1 MNLVLLS
8 TYIMSILT
16 LLLTPGPVVAL
27 VTGTATRYGYRRAFA
42 TVVGT
47 NLASFVL
54 ILFAALMLIGVL
66 SLEPLYLHVLGIMG
80 SIFIGYMAIQS
91 LLTVSDSDGETTT
104 ASSAGGIIQGFLT
117 GISNPK
123 DILFFVSLF
132 PQFIAIT
139 SDFNTSILTLSI
151 IWGIFDFSIL
161 SLYILLVKKW
171 LPEKHKKRMEIV
183 SSLFLLLVAIGGAI
197 YNIYAVFG

>member
-104 ASSAGGIIQGFLT
+104 ASSAGGIVQGFLT

-197 YNIYAVFG
+197 YNVYAVFG

>member
-1 MNLVLLS
+1 
-8 TYIMSILT
+8 
-16 LLLTPGPVVAL
+16 
-27 VTGTATRYGYRRAFA
+27 
-42 TVVGT
+42 
-47 NLASFVL
+47 
-54 ILFAALMLIGVL
+54 
-66 SLEPLYLHVLGIMG
+66 
-80 SIFIGYMAIQS
+80 
-91 LLTVSDSDGETTT
+91 VSDSDGETIT
-104 ASSAGGIIQGFLT
+104 ASSAGGIVQGFLT

-197 YNIYAVFG
+197 YNVYAVFG

>member
-91 LLTVSDSDGETTT
+91 LLTVSDSDGETIT
-104 ASSAGGIIQGFLT
+104 ASSAGGIVQGFLT

-197 YNIYAVFG
+197 YNVYAVFG

>member
-80 SIFIGYMAIQS
+80 SFFIGYMAIQS
-91 LLTVSDSDGETTT
+91 LRTVSDSGGETTT
-104 ASSAGGIIQGFLT
+104 ASSAGGIVQGFLT

-197 YNIYAVFG
+197 YNVYAVFG

>member
-1 MNLVLLS
+1 
-8 TYIMSILT
+8 MSILT

-91 LLTVSDSDGETTT
+91 LLTVSDSDGETIT
-104 ASSAGGIIQGFLT
+104 ASSAGGIVQGFLT

-197 YNIYAVFG
+197 YNVYAVFG